1 MHVMAEDSLI
11 QYSGSTVGR
20 ARRRRKDSPPP
31 RPLLPDEVLEELR
44 PRAPITQLKDATIE
58 LDVAIGVFGEPEIQ
72 HEELVFEGAYLSGRD
87 RSELELATPWQVR
100 LAVRNAALG
109 VHVYPPRA
117 EIREFAPEHDI
128 RHDQLEFPEFDG
140 HLPDH
145 LPLRVTPRR
154 LPEELRVPRRVFS
167 AGKPDRPS
175 EDRIH
180 YATTI
185 FGPDDRYLF
194 NDTAYPWC
202 TVGRVDTPGGSASGT
217 MVGPRHLLTCSHT
230 IQWNPDNTAGWV
242 KFTPAYFDGSAP
254 FGIAWGTTIYWEG
267 LKVFGPTINGDEGQ
281 HDYVCVVLDRNIG
294 DLTGW
299 MGSRSWSDD
308 WDDLAVWRHI
318 GYPADLASAQRPSY
332 QSGIALDGSFWDREV
347 HTRIFHQ
354 GDVWPGQSGGP
365 FFAWWSGE
373 TFPRMVAGQSGQNSD
388 ENTASGGAHMVNC
401 IIRARNDFP

>member
-1 MHVMAEDSLI
+1 MTNDDALI
-11 QYSGSTVGR
+11 RYAGSKAGGM
-20 ARRRRKDSPPP
+20 RRRRKESPPP
-31 RPLLPDEVLEELR
+31 RPLFPDELAEELR
-44 PRAPITQLKDATIE
+44 PRDPISE
-58 LDVAIGVFGEPEIQ
+58 LTDVAIELEVTVGAFGEPKI
-72 HEELVFEGAYLSGRD
+72 ELESVVAQGAFLSGRD
-87 RSELELATPWQVR
+87 RSELERATPWQVR
-100 LAVRNAALG
+100 LAIRNAALG

-117 EIREFAPEHDI
+117 EIREFTPEHDI
-128 RHDQLEFPEFDG
+128 RHDQLDFPEFDG

-154 LPEELRVPRRVFS
+154 LPGELRVPRRVFS
-167 AGKPDRPS
+167 AQKPDRAP
-175 EDRIH
+175 EDRLH

-185 FGPDDRYLF
+185 FGPDDRYTF

-202 TVGRVDTPGGSASGT
+202 TIGRVDTPGGSASGT
-217 MVGPRHLLTCSHT
+217 MVGPRHLLTCSHA
-230 IQWNPDNTAGWV
+230 IQWNADNTAGWV

-254 FGIAWGTTIYWEG
+254 FGIAWGTMIYWEG
-267 LKVFGPTINGDEGQ
+267 LKVYGPTINRDEGQ

-294 DLTGW
+294 NLTGW

-347 HTRIFHQ
+347 HSRIFHQ

-373 TFPRMVAGQSGQNSD
+373 SFPRMVADQSGQNSD